1 MYNISSTHH
10 RSSSQTHAWKPDLCL
25 EAHFVNY
32 FPVQME
38 ESYSAAEIQT
48 LE

>member
-1 MYNISSTHH
+1 MHENLTYV
-10 RSSSQTHAWKPDLCL
+10 L

-32 FPVQME
+32 FPVKME